1 MAQNV
6 GGLVPS
12 TSQNIQN
19 IQNIHLMSLQDSD
32 MLDSDVFEIS
42 DFLCFPLIPSAKS
55 KCFDKT
61 SNDLSTRKS
70 MARAVGLE
78 ISKFESGVWKAK
90 K

>member
-1 MAQNV
+1 MAQNAV
-6 GGLVPS
+6 GVDLVPS
-12 TSQNIQN
+12 TSQDIH
-19 IQNIHLMSLQDSD
+19 NIHLMSLQESD

-42 DFLCFPLIPSAKS
+42 DFLCLPMMPGAKA
-55 KCFDKT
+55 KCFEKT

-78 ISKFESGVWKAK
+78 ISQFESGVWKAK